1 MFLIILDMNYCC
13 WFCSP
18 VGGLFAVNGQR
29 VSSNRT
35 IPPSTLC
42 CPGCY
47 SNVLPEL
54 NFCFLFSAGFHLT
67 LSTELRKFVSNDEG
81 NWTEG
86 QRKCVVRGGH
96 LVTLHNRYDVQLI
109 HKLINKPGA
118 TAYLGLHEKKHANRS
133 EWSNGDEMTNWT
145 EANITY
151 EQKCVAIQNNE
162 WREQPCNET
171 MYFMCYN
178 ACK

>member
-1 MFLIILDMNYCC
+1 M
-13 WFCSP
+13 
-18 VGGLFAVNGQR
+18 NGQR

-47 SNVLPEL
+47 SNVLPEFNL
-54 NFCFLFSAGFHLT
+54 CFFFSAVFHLT
-67 LSTELRKFVSNDEG
+67 LSTELRKFVTQTLSFVSNDKG
-81 NWTEG
+81 TWIEG
-86 QRKCVVRGGH
+86 QRKCVGRGGH

-109 HKLINKPGA
+109 HKLINGPGA
-118 TAYLGLHEKKHANRS
+118 SAYLGLHEKKHANRS
-133 EWSNGDEMTNWT
+133 EWSNGEEMTKWT
-145 EANITY
+145 TDASITY

>member
-1 MFLIILDMNYCC
+1 MNYCC
-13 WFCSP
+13 RFCSP
-18 VGGLFAVNGQR
+18 VGGLFAVNGKR

-47 SNVLPEL
+47 SNVLPEFY
-54 NFCFLFSAGFHLT
+54 FCFFFSAVFHLT
-67 LSTELRKFVSNDEG
+67 LSTELRKFERLSVEKR
-81 NWTEG
+81 NWKNG
-86 QRKCVVRGGH
+86 QTACADKNGH
-96 LVTLHNRYDVQLI
+96 LVTLHNRYDAQLI
-109 HKLINKPGA
+109 HKLINRPGA
-118 TAYLGLHEKKHANRS
+118 TAYLGLHEKKDAHQS
-133 EWSNGDEMTNWT
+133 EWSNGVEMTKWTT

-178 ACK
+178 ICK